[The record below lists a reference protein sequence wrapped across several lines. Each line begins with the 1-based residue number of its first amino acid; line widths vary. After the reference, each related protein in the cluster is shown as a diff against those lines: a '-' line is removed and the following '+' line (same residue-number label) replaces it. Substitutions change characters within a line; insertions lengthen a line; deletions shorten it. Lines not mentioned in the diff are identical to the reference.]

1 MDYNTQRE
9 TMPMPEYGR
18 AVQDMIEHA
27 LTIDDRAK
35 RQQCANTI
43 IGIMGSMFPSLRDVP
58 DFQGKLWDHLAFMSG
73 YRLDIDYPVTITRID
88 KEKQRPDMIS
98 YPQNAIRFRHYG
110 QIVPCMIKQ
119 AMDMPDSP
127 EKRQLVRLLAVQMK
141 KDLLT
146 WNREMASDERI
157 SQDIAYFSNGQL
169 SIQDGDLDVSFATA
183 PAGQS
188 GQQNR
193 QGKNRQRSRNHR
205 RF

>member
-27 LTIDDRAK
+27 LTIEDRTK

-73 YRLDIDYPVTITRID
+73 YRLDIDYPVEITRID

-98 YPQNAIRFRHYG
+98 YPQNTIRFRHYG
-110 QIVPCMIKQ
+110 QIVPGMIKQ
-119 AMDMPDSP
+119 AMDMPDGP

-169 SIQDGDLDVSFATA
+169 SLQDGDLDVAFATA

-193 QGKNRQRSRNHR
+193 QNKNRQRNRNHR

>member
-18 AVQDMIEHA
+18 AVQDMVEHA
-27 LTIDDRAK
+27 LTIEDRAE

-43 IGIMGSMFPSLRDVP
+43 IGIMGGMFPSLRDIP
-58 DFQGKLWDHLAFMSG
+58 DFQGKLWDHLAYMSG
-73 YRLDIDYPVTITRID
+73 YRLDIDYPVVITRID

-98 YPQNAIRFRHYG
+98 YPQNRIRFRHYG
-110 QIVPCMIKQ
+110 QIVPDMIKK
-119 AMDMPDSP
+119 ALDMADGP
-127 EKRQLVRLLAVQMK
+127 ERRQLIRLLAIQMK

-169 SIQDGDLDVSFATA
+169 SLQDGDLDVSFASA
-183 PAGQS
+183 PPVQGA
-188 GQQNR
+188 QQNR
-193 QGKNRQRSRNHR
+193 QGRNRPKNRNRR